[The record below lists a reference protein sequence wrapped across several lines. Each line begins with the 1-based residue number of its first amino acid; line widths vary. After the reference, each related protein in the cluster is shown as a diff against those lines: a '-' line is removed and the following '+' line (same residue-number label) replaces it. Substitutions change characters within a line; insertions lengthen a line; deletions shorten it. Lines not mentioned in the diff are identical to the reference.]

1 VSRGR
6 LMRAEMAEQPGI
18 LAALAHR
25 RADVIDQM
33 RAVLP
38 DRPAGI
44 VLLARGSSD
53 NAAVYGRYVLES
65 AARRP
70 VALAA
75 PSLHTLYGV
84 ETDYDGYVVV
94 AISQSGRT
102 PEIVDVVE
110 RMRTAGACAI
120 AVTNEGDSPLAR
132 AAHATL
138 ELGAGEERA
147 VPATKTF
154 TAQLAAFAILA
165 EAFGTVPWT
174 TADWD
179 ALPVAAASVLADEQP
194 AHAATAQIGE
204 ARGLVAVAR
213 GFLYCVALEAALK
226 VKETTS
232 LLADGYSAADFRHG
246 PIAVSGRGLPV
257 LAFSVAGP
265 AALDVAALAV
275 EVRDRGGRVI
285 TIGDADGSDLTLP
298 RDVPEGLAPIPAALR
313 AQQVALGLALRLG
326 IDPDAP
332 FGLSKVTA
340 TT

>member
-1 VSRGR
+1 MSAGR
-6 LMRAEMAEQPGI
+6 LMRAEMAEQPDI
-18 LAALAHR
+18 LAALASR
-25 RADVIDQM
+25 RVEVIDEM
-33 RAVLP
+33 RSVLP
-38 DRPAGI
+38 DRLAGI

-53 NAAVYGRYVLES
+53 NAAVYGRYVLEH

-84 ETDYDGYVVV
+84 ETDYRGYVVV
-94 AISQSGRT
+94 AVSQSGRT
-102 PEIVDVVE
+102 PEIVSVLE
-110 RMRTAGACAI
+110 GMRAAGARSI
-120 AVTNEGDSPLAR
+120 AVTNERDSPLAQ

-138 ELGAGEERA
+138 ELGAGDERA

-165 EAFGTVPWT
+165 EAFGDVPWSP
-174 TADWD
+174 AAWD
-179 ALPVAAASVLADEQP
+179 VLPPAAAEILSDDEP
-194 AHAATAQIGE
+194 ARAATADLRD

-213 GFLYCVALEAALK
+213 GYLYCVALEAALK

-246 PIAVSGRGLPV
+246 PIAVVDRGLPI

-265 AALDVAALAV
+265 AAGDVAALAG
-275 EVRDRGGRVI
+275 EVRERGGRVI
-285 TIGDADGSDLTLP
+285 TIGDAADSDLRLP
-298 RDVPEGLAPIPAALR
+298 GDIPEALAPITAALR
-313 AQQVALGLALRLG
+313 AQQVAAALALHLE

-332 FGLSKVTA
+332 FGLSKVTR
-340 TT
+340 TV

>member
-1 VSRGR
+1 MSAGE
-6 LMRAEMAEQPGI
+6 LMAAEMAEQPEI
-18 LAALAHR
+18 LAALAR
-25 RADVIDQM
+25 RRTEIIDQV
-33 RAVLP
+33 RSVLP

-53 NAAVYGRYVLES
+53 NAAVYGRYVLEY

-84 ETDYDGYVVV
+84 ETDYRGYVVV

-102 PEIVDVVE
+102 PEIVSVLE
-110 RMRTAGACAI
+110 RMRAAGACSI
-120 AVTNEGDSPLAR
+120 AVTNERDSPLAR

-138 ELGAGEERA
+138 ELGAGDERA

-165 EAFGTVPWT
+165 EAFGDVPWT
-174 TADWD
+174 AAAWD
-179 ALPVAAASVLADEQP
+179 ALPAAAAKVLADDET
-194 AHAATAQIGE
+194 ARAATADLE
-204 ARGLVAVAR
+204 DARGLVAVAR
-213 GFLYCVALEAALK
+213 GYLFCVALEAALK

-246 PIAVSGRGLPV
+246 PIAIVDRGLPI
-257 LAFSVAGP
+257 LAFSAAGP
-265 AALDVAALAV
+265 ASADVAALV
-275 EVRDRGGRVI
+275 GEVRERGGHVI
-285 TIGDADGSDLTLP
+285 TIGDAADSDLFLP
-298 RDVPEGLAPIPAALR
+298 GNVPEALAPITAALR
-313 AQQVALGLALRLG
+313 AQQVAAALALHLG

-332 FGLSKVTA
+332 FGLSKVTR
-340 TT
+340 TV